1 MFLLIASFLA
11 GVLTSLAPCILPLL
25 PVIIG
30 SSIIE
35 GKDKK
40 VNRLKPY
47 IIALSLAIS
56 VLLFTLLLKV
66 SSLLIG
72 IDPQVWLYIS
82 GGIVVLLG
90 INLLF
95 PTLWVYI
102 NVWLGLE
109 KRSNNFLFKAS
120 KQSGIAGAII
130 TGAALGPV
138 FSSCSPLYALILATI
153 LPVNLALGLVYMTTY
168 ALGLGLALLV
178 IALVGRK
185 LTNKLGWAVNP
196 NGLFRKILAIILV
209 IVGVMIITGYD
220 KKFQTWVSAHTPF
233 NISNLEEGL
242 IPMTTNENNEVVPSS
257 TGAKRYNINPYTAPE
272 LTGISDWLNSEP
284 LKLADLKGK
293 VVLID
298 FWTYSC
304 INCQRTQPYLNAWYD
319 SYEKDGLV
327 IIGVHAPEFAFEKVK
342 SNVAKAIKDEGIK
355 YPVALD
361 NDFATWRA
369 YDNQYWPAKY
379 LIDKDGQIRY
389 TQFGEG
395 DYSKTES
402 VIQDLLKE
410 SGKSITVSISKDSA
424 AVPVSNGQTPETYLN
439 YGRGERFE
447 NSSQFTADK
456 QVNYT
461 AVSNPK
467 NNYWSLGGEW
477 LVGRE
482 SSESGSDSAQ
492 LTLNYSA
499 KDVYLVMDGPKD
511 ALVNVSVNG
520 LPSPGGEDLNTKNQ
534 VALDGA
540 KLYKIV
546 RSDVFLKNKVLTL
559 TVPKGVTV
567 NAFTFGG

>member
-1 MFLLIASFLA
+1 MFLLLASFFA

-47 IIALSLAIS
+47 IIALSLAVS

-72 IDPQVWLYIS
+72 IDPQVWLYVS

-95 PTLWVYI
+95 PSLWVYV
-102 NVWLGLE
+102 NVWLGIE
-109 KRSNNFLFKAS
+109 KNSNNFLFKAS
-120 KQSGIAGAII
+120 KKSGIWGAVV

-185 LTNKLGWAVNP
+185 LTKKLGWAVNP
-196 NGLFRKILAIILV
+196 NGLFRRILAIILI
-209 IVGVMIITGYD
+209 IVGLLIITGYD

-233 NISNLEEGL
+233 DISNLEQGL
-242 IPMTTNENNEVVPSS
+242 LPMTTNQNHEIVPS
-257 TGAKRYNINPYTAPE
+257 TIGKKQYNVSPYAAPE
-272 LTGISDWLNSEP
+272 ITGISDWLNSEP
-284 LKLADLKGK
+284 LKLSDLKGK

-319 SYEKDGLV
+319 KYEKNGLV

-342 SNVAKAIKDEGIK
+342 GNVANAIKDEGIK

-361 NDFATWRA
+361 NNFATWRA
-369 YDNQYWPAKY
+369 YNNEYWPAKY
-379 LIDKDGQIRY
+379 LIDKDGNIRY

-395 DYSKTES
+395 EYSKTES

-410 SGKSITVSISKDSA
+410 SGKSIDVSIDKNDGTN
-424 AVPVSNGQTPETYLN
+424 PVANGQTPETYLN
-439 YGRGERFE
+439 YSRGERFA
-447 NSSQFTADK
+447 NSSQFVAD
-456 QVNYT
+456 QPVNYML
-461 AVSNPK
+461 VSKPGQDN
-467 NNYWSLGGEW
+467 WSLGGKW
-477 LVGRE
+477 QVGKE
-482 SSESGSDSAQ
+482 SSQSMEDAAK
-492 LTLNYSA
+492 LTLSYSA
-499 KDVYLVMDGPKD
+499 KNVYLVMDGPKG
-511 ALVNVSVNG
+511 AQVGVSVDG
-520 LPSPGGEDLNTKNQ
+520 IASPGGEDLNSQNQ
-534 VALDGA
+534 VTLDGA

-546 RSDVFLKNKVLTL
+546 NTGQFMQNRQLKL

-567 NAFTFGG
+567 NAFTFGA